1 MLARSALILL
11 AGLAGLAAVDA
22 RPARGNNTITAR
34 PTHSTNIAITNRPM
48 HSTNTT
54 VTNAPIHSTTNTTV
68 HDIPTHSS
76 SASAGGLGCFGNLA
90 NATAPSPITTLC
102 TPVVG
107 APAGTV
113 SCEVKKTDGVTS
125 PPVNNLIHHAAG
137 LMPGKTIMCPNGL
150 GGSGNCGN
158 TDWLPTQSFKLQDLA
173 ERDACNVGTPECGP
187 THKNSEARTVR
198 AVYDD
203 QSTMDFCVCPT
214 PVMPIE
220 TAAALVGQMPSVLR
234 VGAARSFKIQAVD
247 NQNPPGAAAAYG
259 DRIVIFAQGMPLNV
273 FIHESAHTWDWANSG
288 GSYMSTGAEYTA
300 ALAADTC
307 ITDSYSGANSVENFA
322 QMVVTYIGETHNA
335 QTWAN
340 RVGADC
346 MKNARQFVATH
357 FPIKPPGVI
366 VNAADVIV
374 ARSDIAAQ
382 PQYGLVPAGGC
393 LTSQTRVYKAC
404 MQTDGNFVIYNV
416 PKKMTALWSTWQH
429 NGLGGGVQ
437 GVLNPNDGRFSVI
450 DATGVSTWSSPAGTK
465 VSNRFYMR
473 MQDDGNLLIKDFNE
487 NVLWSSGTWH
497 M

>member
-22 RPARGNNTITAR
+22 RPTRGNNTITDR
-34 PTHSTNIAITNRPM
+34 PNHSTNTTITNRPM
-48 HSTNTT
+48 HSSNTT
-54 VTNAPIHSTTNTTV
+54 IV

-76 SASAGGLGCFGNLA
+76 FAAAGGLGCFGNLA
-90 NATAPSPITTLC
+90 NATAPSPITTVC
-102 TPVVG
+102 TPVAG

-113 SCEVKKTDGVTS
+113 SCEVKKNADVTS
-125 PPVNNLIHHAAG
+125 TPVNNLIHHAAG

-150 GGSGNCGN
+150 GGSGNCGG

-187 THKNSEARTVR
+187 THKNTEARTVR

-203 QSTMDFCVCPT
+203 HSTMDFCVCPT

-220 TAAALVGQMPSVLR
+220 TAAAFVGQMPSVLR
-234 VGAARSFKIQAVD
+234 VGAVKSIKIQAVD

-259 DRIVIFAQGMPLNV
+259 DRIVIFSPGMPLNV

-288 GSYMSTGAEYTA
+288 GHYMSNGAEYAA

-307 ITDSYSGANSVENFA
+307 ITDAYSGANPVENFA
-322 QMVVTYIGETHNA
+322 QMVVTYIGETRNA

-340 RVGADC
+340 RIGADC
-346 MKNARQFVATH
+346 MKNARQFVATY

-393 LTSQTRVYKAC
+393 IISQTRVYKAC

-416 PKKMTALWSTWQH
+416 AGGKMTALWSTWMH

-450 DATGVSTWSSPAGTK
+450 DATGVSTWSSPAGAK
-465 VSNRFYMR
+465 VNNRFYMR
-473 MQDDGNLLIKDFNE
+473 MQDDGNLLVKDFDE